1 MDTLDID
8 DYLRPTFDK
17 FELLNPHGDLTPPS
31 EAPPPIP
38 TVSYARYCIDKSPML
53 LFLKCPI

>member
-38 TVSYARYCIDKSPML
+38 TVSYAR
-53 LFLKCPI
+53 